1 MIPGSYVGFHLTVG
15 ATVGEEEPQQEL
27 PRGALVAF
35 LLLLH

>member
-15 ATVGEEEPQQEL
+15 ATVGEEL